1 MHTMHVCH
9 SVLMH
14 LHVTQ
19 DNHVTLSSSHV
30 REFIC
35 QYNIIIKYKEM
46 TWFSGKSFG
55 SYLGGARFEFLLA
68 PLFLYKFTYLF
79 Y

>member
-1 MHTMHVCH
+1 MHKMHVRVQDMHKMHVCH

-30 REFIC
+30 REFTCEKISDV
-35 QYNIIIKYKEM
+35 IIQ
-46 TWFSGKSFG
+46 GND
-55 SYLGGARFEFLLA
+55 LV
-68 PLFLYKFTYLF
+68 
-79 Y
+79 